1 MEKKLKGMDTLMSE
15 ELPYYMNLNNFN
27 MRTFGWRIVIFL
39 LAVVLSASCKEADNL
54 LFVAERNGLYGYV
67 NAKGDTIVDCTF
79 PFVYTDTISRI
90 GFVADSAGII
100 RCINNEGGFLFKV
113 FKYDNGPDYPAEG
126 LFRIVDDNALV
137 GFADTLGN
145 VVISPRFKFA
155 YPFKEGRAMV
165 TDTGVLVVD
174 SEGVDR
180 HTTWLSDKWYFISKK
195 KR

>member
-1 MEKKLKGMDTLMSE
+1 
-15 ELPYYMNLNNFN
+15 
-27 MRTFGWRIVIFL
+27 MRTSDWRIVIFL
-39 LAVVLSASCKEADNL
+39 LAVVLSASCKEADNR

-67 NAKGDTIVDCTF
+67 NAKGDTIVSCTF
-79 PFVYTDTISRI
+79 PFVYTDTISCI
-90 GFVADSAGII
+90 GFVADSAGAIK
-100 RCINNEGGFLFKV
+100 CFNNEGDFLFKV
-113 FKYDNGPDYPAEG
+113 FNYDNGPDYPADG

-195 KR
+195 NDKR

>member
-1 MEKKLKGMDTLMSE
+1 MSE

-79 PFVYTDTISRI
+79 PFVYTDTISCI
-90 GFVADSAGII
+90 GFVADSSGAI
-100 RCINNEGGFLFKV
+100 RCINNKGDFLFNV
-113 FKYDNGPDYPAEG
+113 FNYDNGPDYPADG
-126 LFRIVDDNALV
+126 LFRIVDENALV

-180 HTTWLSDKWYFISKK
+180 HITWLSDKWYFISKK
-195 KR
+195 NDKR

>member
-1 MEKKLKGMDTLMSE
+1 MDTLMSE
-15 ELPYYMNLNNFN
+15 ELLYYMNLNNFN

-39 LAVVLSASCKEADNL
+39 LAVVLSASCKDADNR

-79 PFVYTDTISRI
+79 PFVYTDTISCI
-90 GFVADSAGII
+90 GFVADSSGAI
-100 RCINNEGGFLFKV
+100 RCINNKGDFLFNV
-113 FKYDNGPDYPAEG
+113 FNYDNGPDYPADG
-126 LFRIVDDNALV
+126 LFRIVDENALV
-137 GFADTLGN
+137 EFADTLGN

-180 HTTWLSDKWYFISKK
+180 HITWLSDKWYFISKK
-195 KR
+195 NDKR

>member
-1 MEKKLKGMDTLMSE
+1 MDTLMSA
-15 ELPYYMNLNNFN
+15 ELLYYMNLNNFN

-39 LAVVLSASCKEADNL
+39 LAVVLSASCKETDNR
-54 LFVAERNGLYGYV
+54 LFVVERNGLYGYV
-67 NAKGDTIVDCTF
+67 NAKGDTIVSCTF
-79 PFVYTDTISRI
+79 TFAYTDTISCI
-90 GFVADSAGII
+90 GFVADSAGAIK
-100 RCINNEGGFLFKV
+100 CFNNEGDFLFKV
-113 FKYDNGPDYPAEG
+113 FNYDNGPDYPADG

-195 KR
+195 NDKR